1 MASNNKIAVIT
12 GAGSGIGRATAL
24 TFLND
29 GYRVALAGRR
39 REALEET
46 IKEAG
51 AGASNALA
59 IPTDVADP
67 VSVGNLFSK
76 TRDKF
81 GRIDVVFN
89 NAGVFAPGLPLED
102 LSFDQWKAVIDTN
115 LTGTFLCI
123 QEAFRIMKSQSPR
136 GGRIINN
143 GSVSAYS
150 PRPNSSPYVAA
161 KHGVAGL
168 TKSASLEGRQY
179 DIACSQI
186 DVGNAQTRLTS
197 NISRGSLQA
206 NGSVEPEPMMNVNE
220 VARAVLYMAS
230 LPLDAN
236 VQFMTIMA
244 TKMPYIGR
252 G

>member
-1 MASNNKIAVIT
+1 MSSNTKIAVIT
-12 GAGSGIGRATAL
+12 GAGSGIGKATAL
-24 TFLND
+24 AFLND

-39 REALEET
+39 RDALEDT
-46 IKEAG
+46 VKG
-51 AGASNALA
+51 SGNKASNALV
-59 IPTDVADP
+59 IPTDVSDP
-67 VSVGNLFSK
+67 ASVANLFTK

-89 NAGVFAPGLPLED
+89 NAGVFAPGLALED
-102 LSFDQWKAVIDTN
+102 LSFEQWKNVIDIN

-123 QEAFRIMKSQSPR
+123 QEAFKIMKNQNPR

-143 GSVSAYS
+143 GSVSAHA
-150 PRPNSSPYVAA
+150 PRPNSIPYVAA
-161 KHGVAGL
+161 KHGITGL
-168 TKSASLEGRQY
+168 TKSASLEGRKY

-186 DVGNAQTRLTS
+186 DIGNAKTGLTS

-206 NGSVEPEPMMNVNE
+206 NGLVEPEPMMDVGE
-220 VARAVLYMAS
+220 VARAVLYIAS